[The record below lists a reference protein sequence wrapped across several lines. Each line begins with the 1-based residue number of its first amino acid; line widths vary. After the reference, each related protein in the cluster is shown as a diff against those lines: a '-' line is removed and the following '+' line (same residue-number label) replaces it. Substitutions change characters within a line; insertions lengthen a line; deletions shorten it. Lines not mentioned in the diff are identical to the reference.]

1 MFGSA
6 ASSIPFMLFQLY
18 IGEPTV
24 IFSSEEVQDMAK
36 PFKLAFVGMFSFG
49 WPSMMLL

>member
-18 IGEPTV
+18 IGEPTI

-36 PFKLAFVGMFSFG
+36 PFTLAFVGMFSFG
-49 WPSMMLL
+49 CPSMMLL